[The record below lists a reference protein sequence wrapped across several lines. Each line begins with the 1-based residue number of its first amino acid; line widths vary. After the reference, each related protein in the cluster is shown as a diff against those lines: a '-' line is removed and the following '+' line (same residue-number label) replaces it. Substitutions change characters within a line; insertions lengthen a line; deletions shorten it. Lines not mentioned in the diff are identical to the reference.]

1 MEAIGFMIVKSTQ
14 PKTRTRYTMIVTA
27 KLLSII
33 GLIYVSMGLYIYLA
47 QHKLLYLPKIYPL
60 NQAIATAEEHG
71 LALWPTQDTQYLG
84 LLSETAAEPPHGT
97 ILLFHGN
104 AGSAMS
110 RTYYAQTLNTLGYRV
125 ILVEYP
131 AYGAKAGSLGESS
144 LVASGTQAV
153 QQAHQQFSAP
163 IYLIAESLGTGVA
176 CAVARDTQALIQGL
190 LLITPWD
197 TLPNMAQQRYP
208 MFPTRWLVKDQ
219 YHNIN
224 NLRRFEHPIGI
235 LMAGQDSVIPNSHTK
250 NFIEQLDSNHH
261 VWTFPDVGHTDWFSA
276 VNIHWWQRAMA
287 YLTDRSQMTE

>member
-1 MEAIGFMIVKSTQ
+1 MIL
-14 PKTRTRYTMIVTA
+14 MA

-33 GLIYVSMGLYIYLA
+33 LLIYVSLGLYIYLA

-60 NQAIATAEEHG
+60 KHAITTAQENG
-71 LALWPTQDTQYLG
+71 LTLWPTQDTQYQG
-84 LLSETAAEPPHGT
+84 LLSETTAESPHGT
-97 ILLFHGN
+97 VLFFHGN

-110 RTYYAQTLNTLGYRV
+110 RTYCSQALNALGYRV
-125 ILVEYP
+125 ILIEYP

-197 TLPNMAQQRYP
+197 TLPDMAQQRYP
-208 MFPTRWLVKDQ
+208 MLPTRWLVKDQ
-219 YHNIN
+219 YNNIN
-224 NLRRFEHPIGI
+224 NLRHFEHPIGI

-250 NFIEQLDSNHH
+250 NFIQKLDSNHH
-261 VWTFPDVGHTDWFSA
+261 VWTFPDVGHTDWISA
-276 VNIHWWQRAMA
+276 VNTQWWQQAMA
-287 YLTDRSQMTE
+287 YIASGSQLTQ